1 MAEVTE
7 MHNGYA
13 SKGIANT
20 GLGFGIAGTALSLLG
35 NHVGGWG
42 FGNGYGRNGYGY
54 EGGAYCIDRP
64 VGRETFEL
72 QQRMTHLESENAILR
87 SEQAEDKKLV
97 DVYTTLDK
105 KINENARRDENS
117 WNEQLVWNARQD
129 SRIAVLESKMHEMF
143 DLTGRYVEAS
153 RVTPMPMNRYNSWTA
168 PVTADAPAT
177 T

>member
-54 EGGAYCIDRP
+54 GCGEGAYCIDRP
-64 VGRETFEL
+64 VGRETFDL
-72 QQRMTHLESENAILR
+72 QKKISEQESTISLLR
-87 SEQAEDKKLV
+87 SEANTEVKIADVFERLSGRIRTLEDKESQRWADQSV
-97 DVYTTLDK
+97 
-105 KINENARRDENS
+105 INAQITANLSVMQNQIS
-117 WNEQLVWNARQD
+117 
-129 SRIAVLESKMHEMF
+129 VLNG
-143 DLTGRYVEAS
+143 LTKTVIPIGNVCPE
-153 RVTPMPMNRYNSWTA
+153 PMPAKNSWTA
-168 PVTADAPAT
+168 PT

>member
-42 FGNGYGRNGYGY
+42 FGNGNGYGRNGYGCG
-54 EGGAYCIDRP
+54 EGAYCIDRP
-64 VGRETFEL
+64 VGRETFDL
-72 QQRMTHLESENAILR
+72 QKKISEQESTISLLR
-87 SEQAEDKKLV
+87 SEQNTEVKIA
-97 DVYTTLDK
+97 DVYARLEKQVLDLERAQNDK
-105 KINENARRDENS
+105 WATQGVINAQVAANLSVMQN
-117 WNEQLVWNARQD
+117 Q
-129 SRIAVLESKMHEMF
+129 IAVLNG
-143 DLTGRYVEAS
+143 LTKTVIPINNVCPE
-153 RVTPMPMNRYNSWTA
+153 PMPAKNSWEA
-168 PVTADAPAT
+168 PT